1 MRLGSYE
8 NKKLVYFSGCIATN
22 TVDYTIWNYFSE
34 AQKNITHLYHTTRTA
49 DVDRSSATK
58 KQHGSYDITLYALS

>member
-1 MRLGSYE
+1 MLLGSYE
-8 NKKLVYFSGCIATN
+8 NKKTN

-49 DVDRSSATK
+49 DVEDVDRSSATK
-58 KQHGSYDITLYALS
+58 HNTAAMT